1 MKNVI
6 LVLIVLVLGFIMV
19 DRVTNTL
26 KSEPVKIIKTDSP
39 KVVPEVLALLGLGLI
54 LMYVTN
60 NPRKRD

>member
-26 KSEPVKIIKTDSP
+26 NGEPVKIIKTDSP